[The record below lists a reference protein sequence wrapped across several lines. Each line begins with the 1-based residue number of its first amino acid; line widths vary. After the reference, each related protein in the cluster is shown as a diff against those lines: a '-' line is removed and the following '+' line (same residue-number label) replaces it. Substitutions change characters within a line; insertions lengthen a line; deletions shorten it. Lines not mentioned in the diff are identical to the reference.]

1 MIPTTTVVAPS
12 ASKAKDAD
20 KLQKTLD
27 AAFKSDDPLLV
38 AKAQLEVNAVM
49 LQYLQQL
56 DWKIWELYNKYGK

>member
-1 MIPTTTVVAPS
+1 MTSTTTVVANS

-38 AKAQLEVNAVM
+38 AKAQLEVNAAM

>member
-1 MIPTTTVVAPS
+1 MTPTTVVVS
-12 ASKAKDAD
+12 NASKTKDAD

-27 AAFKSDDPLLV
+27 AVIKSDDPV
-38 AKAQLEVNAVM
+38 FIAKAQIEVHVAM